1 MVLKFL
7 INILVMNIGSKFH
20 LYFDEVFEDMKENI
34 LEKYITKNNNLFNLK
49 NISPKTIN
57 YS

>member
-7 INILVMNIGSKFH
+7 MNTLVMNIGSKFH
-20 LYFDEVFEDMKENI
+20 LYFDEVFEDMK
-34 LEKYITKNNNLFNLK
+34 KFFWK

-57 YS
+57 YSWG

>member
-7 INILVMNIGSKFH
+7 INTLVMNIGSKFH

>member
-7 INILVMNIGSKFH
+7 MNTLVMNIGSKFH

-57 YS
+57 YT

>member
-1 MVLKFL
+1 
-7 INILVMNIGSKFH
+7 MNIGSKFH

>member
-7 INILVMNIGSKFH
+7 MNTLVMNIGSKFH